1 VAGSTRHRATAAPQR
16 QPLGSHAVMTILE
29 AHYDPAID
37 LGLDFDGL

>member
-1 VAGSTRHRATAAPQR
+1 VAGATHHLVTTTQQAT
-16 QPLGSHAVMTILE
+16 GCSMTILE